1 MEGFATATKGAMQG
15 PDATLRK
22 EPPMPTRIKPA
33 SALIYAMITM
43 SAVDRSMS
51 DVEMARIG
59 SIVSSLPAFAGH
71 SGGRAESAHAN
82 WLTEEAQACG
92 KLLAKDGGLDR
103 VLDLIADAL
112 PENLHE
118 TAYVLCAE
126 IAASDLEIKAEEV
139 RFLELLADKLGLDR
153 LVCAALERAVRA
165 RHQKG

>member
-1 MEGFATATKGAMQG
+1 
-15 PDATLRK
+15 
-22 EPPMPTRIKPA
+22 MPTRIKPA

-71 SGGRAESAHAN
+71 GGN

-112 PENLHE
+112 PENLRE

-126 IAASDLEIKAEEV
+126 IAACDLEIKAEEV

-165 RHQKG
+165 RHQKV

>member
-1 MEGFATATKGAMQG
+1 
-15 PDATLRK
+15 
-22 EPPMPTRIKPA
+22 MPTRVKPA

-71 SGGRAESAHAN
+71 SGD
-82 WLTEEAQACG
+82 WLTDEAQACG

-103 VLDLIADAL
+103 VLDLISDAL
-112 PENLHE
+112 PENLRE

-139 RFLELLADKLGLDR
+139 RFLELLADKLSLDR
-153 LVCAALERAVRA
+153 LTCAALERAVRA
-165 RHQKG
+165 RHQKV